1 VKHEASFIARAVFV
15 GGCGLFAACAAAEG
29 GNGGTGGNSAGGSA
43 SGGRGGATEGGV
55 AGTGGSAGLAG
66 ASGNAGTNGRGG
78 TGGFAAAGTDGGS
91 VGGTA
96 GSGTDGG
103 AGRGGT
109 GGGTG
114 ASGNSG
120 GAGGGAGGAAGSGA
134 RGGSGGSAGRGGTG
148 GAAGAGGAT
157 ATCALPTTFR
167 WTSTGA
173 LAQPKSGWVSLK
185 DFSSVVYNNQHIV
198 YMSTVDTAGAY
209 GGAVMTFSDWPQ
221 MATATQTPLPYGGI
235 APTLIYFRPKSL
247 WVLMYEWGPWSFTYL
262 TSTNPTSATSWNGP
276 YKLYDGASIDETVVC
291 TSTTCYLFFAND
303 DGTIHRASTA
313 IGDFPGAFT
322 NATTIL
328 TDTKEN
334 LFEAVQVYTVKG
346 ANQYLMLVEAMGTA
360 GRYFRSFTAT
370 DLGGTWTPLAATESN
385 PFAGK
390 GNVTFSG
397 TAWTGD
403 ISSGDLVRDNPDETQ
418 TIDPCNLQFLYQG
431 VVPTM
436 TSDYNKLPWQPGV
449 LTLVR

>member
-1 VKHEASFIARAVFV
+1 MKHQASFIARGLLVV
-15 GGCGLFAACAAAEG
+15 GVCVLPACATPESG
-29 GNGGTGGNSAGGSA
+29 NGNGGAGGSRAGRGGA
-43 SGGRGGATEGGV
+43 SGGRGGAAAGADGSSGRGGSGV
-55 AGTGGSAGLAG
+55 AGTSGAAGIAG
-66 ASGNAGTNGRGG
+66 ASGNAGT
-78 TGGFAAAGTDGGS
+78 S
-91 VGGTA
+91 
-96 GSGTDGG
+96 
-103 AGRGGT
+103 GRGGT
-109 GGGTG
+109 GGGGGAMAGGATG
-114 ASGNSG
+114 GCSG
-120 GAGGGAGGAAGSGA
+120 GAGAGGTGANGGSAGGGRGGGGGPAGASGSSGRGGAGG
-134 RGGSGGSAGRGGTG
+134 TG
-148 GAAGAGGAT
+148 
-157 ATCALPTTFR
+157 TCALPTTFK

-198 YMSTVDTAGAY
+198 YMSTVDGAGAY
-209 GGAVMTFSDWPQ
+209 GGAVMTFNDWPE

-235 APTLIYFRPKSL
+235 APTLMYFKPKNI
-247 WVLMYEWGPWSFTYL
+247 WVLLYEWGPWSFTYL
-262 TSTNPTSATSWNGP
+262 TSTNPTSASSWQGP

-303 DGTIHRASTA
+303 DGTIHRASVA

-328 TDTKEN
+328 TDTREN
-334 LFEAVQVYTVKG
+334 LFEAVQVFTVKG

-370 DLGGTWTPLAATESN
+370 DLGGTWTPLAATESS

-390 GNVTFSG
+390 ANVTFSG

-431 VVPTM
+431 LVPNTI
-436 TSDYNKLPWQPGV
+436 SDYNKLPWQPGV

>member
-1 VKHEASFIARAVFV
+1 VKHKASLIAPAGIVV
-15 GGCGLFAACAAAEG
+15 SCCLFAACATPD
-29 GNGGTGGNSAGGSA
+29 GGTGATGGSGGA
-43 SGGRGGATEGGV
+43 SASSGGGTAGMGTTGSAGRGGST
-55 AGTGGSAGLAG
+55 AGTGGVTGIAG
-66 ASGNAGTNGRGG
+66 ASGNAGTSGRGG
-78 TGGFAAAGTDGGS
+78 TGGSAGAIAGGGAGGVAGGGS
-91 VGGTA
+91 IAGAG
-96 GSGTDGG
+96 GSGLGGASGAGGSIGG
-103 AGRGGT
+103 AGR
-109 GGGTG
+109 
-114 ASGNSG
+114 
-120 GAGGGAGGAAGSGA
+120 GGAGGAAGSG
-134 RGGSGGSAGRGGTG
+134 GTTVTG
-148 GAAGAGGAT
+148 GATG
-157 ATCALPTTFR
+157 TCALPTTFK

-198 YMSTVDTAGAY
+198 YMSTVDGAGAY
-209 GGAVMTFSDWPQ
+209 GGAMMTFTDWPQ
-221 MATATQTPLPYGGI
+221 MATATQTPLPYGGV
-235 APTLIYFRPKSL
+235 APTLIYFKPKNI
-247 WVLMYEWGPWSFTYL
+247 WVLMYEWGPWAFTYL
-262 TSTNPTSATSWNGP
+262 TATNPTSASSWQGP

-303 DGTIHRASTA
+303 DGTVHRASMA

-370 DLGGTWTPLAATESN
+370 DLGGTWTPLAATESS

-390 GNVTFSG
+390 ANVTFNG